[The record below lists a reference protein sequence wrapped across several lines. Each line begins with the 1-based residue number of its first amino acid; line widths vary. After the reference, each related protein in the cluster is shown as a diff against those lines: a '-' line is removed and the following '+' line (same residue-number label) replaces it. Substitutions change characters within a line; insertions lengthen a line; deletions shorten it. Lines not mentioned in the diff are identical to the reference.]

1 MQVALVQ
8 CSPSLMDESQ
18 VFLNGINSSKRVMS
32 TWKMTKGVFIQ
43 DLTELM
49 KLLKKCGI
57 WCIQIDV

>member
-1 MQVALVQ
+1 
-8 CSPSLMDESQ
+8 MDESQ